1 MNAIETIEKYLN
13 IKFFPY
19 QKQLLEWIW
28 NDGGKIYL
36 TNPYLTNR
44 FASLYDIFGVYLR
57 EEMKK
62 VMTGF
67 EELKSAY
74 EVMKNEYGY
83 LCKSISLPDE
93 DNEYTKFVFEY
104 QGFPIKHSFSYLLY
118 ESPYGENDD
127 VEFFDSENDVSF
139 TVSQLFAIT
148 DFVKIIQDNR
158 DDKDVMSKFVNYLR
172 NEE

>member
-1 MNAIETIEKYLN
+1 
-13 IKFFPY
+13 
-19 QKQLLEWIW
+19 
-28 NDGGKIYL
+28 
-36 TNPYLTNR
+36 
-44 FASLYDIFGVYLR
+44 
-57 EEMKK
+57 
-62 VMTGF
+62 MT
-67 EELKSAY
+67 ELQELKNAY
-74 EVMKNEYGY
+74 EMIKNEYGY

>member
-1 MNAIETIEKYLN
+1 
-13 IKFFPY
+13 
-19 QKQLLEWIW
+19 
-28 NDGGKIYL
+28 
-36 TNPYLTNR
+36 
-44 FASLYDIFGVYLR
+44 
-57 EEMKK
+57 
-62 VMTGF
+62 MTRF

-74 EVMKNEYGY
+74 EVIKNEYGY
-83 LCKSISLPDE
+83 FCKSISLPDE

-127 VEFFDSENDVSF
+127 VEFYDSENDVVF

-158 DDKDVMSKFVNYLR
+158 DDKDVMNWFIEYLENDIR
-172 NEE
+172 RHSCTEDWKVGGVL